1 MILVL
6 KKMTHASLT
15 TQIFLGLLVG
25 AVIGLVLN
33 AAQMTQMPFVSDYII
48 NGLFHA
54 GGEIFLRSLQMLVV
68 PIVLVSLVCG
78 TAGLG
83 DIKQLGRIG
92 GKTVALYVFTTAVA
106 ISLGLLVA
114 FIVSPGVG
122 FALQSSASFEAAA
135 APPLIDTIVNIFP
148 KNPIQS
154 LAQGEMLQ
162 IILFAILLGLA
173 MTLSGKSGERILVL
187 FQDLNEVVM
196 KIVTMV
202 IRVSPLGVFCLIAKV
217 FSEQGFDAIMPLA
230 KYFFTILFVL
240 LIHLGVT
247 YPVLLKVL
255 GKLSPIIFI
264 KKFNE
269 VMFFA
274 FSTASSN
281 ATIPVSLEA
290 VEKRLGVKNSVASFT
305 IPLGATINMDGTA
318 IMQGV
323 ATVFVSQAY
332 GIELGFSQ
340 YMTVIL
346 TATLA
351 SIGTAGVP
359 GVGLI
364 MLAMVFQQV
373 GLPLEGIGII
383 MAVDRLLDMV
393 RTAVNV
399 AGDATVACIV
409 AKTENEL
416 DESIYYAD
424 PDKLEL

>member
-1 MILVL
+1 MMFVL
-6 KKMTHASLT
+6 KKMSHASLT
-15 TQIFLGLLVG
+15 TQILLGLLVG
-25 AVIGLVLN
+25 AVVGLILN
-33 AAQMTQMPFVSDYII
+33 ATQLNDIPMVRDVFI
-48 NGLFHA
+48 NGFLHA
-54 GGEIFLRSLQMLVV
+54 GGQIFLRSLQMLVV

-92 GKTVALYVFTTAVA
+92 GKTVVLYVMTTAIAVTMGLIIAWIVA
-106 ISLGLLVA
+106 
-114 FIVSPGVG
+114 PGQG
-122 FALQSSASFEAAA
+122 FDLQTEASFMASE
-135 APPLIDTIVNIFP
+135 APPLIETIINIFP
-148 KNPIQS
+148 RNPIQS
-154 LAQGEMLQ
+154 LASGEMLQ

-173 MTLSGKSGERILVL
+173 MTLSGKSGERILTI

-196 KIVTMV
+196 KIVSMV
-202 IRVSPLGVFCLIAKV
+202 IRVSPIGVFCLIAKV
-217 FSEQGFDAIMPLA
+217 FSDQGFDAIMPLA

-240 LIHLGVT
+240 LLHLCVT
-247 YPVLLKVL
+247 YPLMLKFL
-255 GKLSPIIFI
+255 GKLSPLIFI

-393 RTAVNV
+393 RTSVNV

-409 AKTENEL
+409 AKTENQL
-416 DESIYYAD
+416 DEAIYYAE
-424 PDKLEL
+424 PEKLEV

>member
-1 MILVL
+1 MIRFPKL
-6 KKMTHASLT
+6 THHGLT
-15 TQIFLGLLVG
+15 VQIFFGLTLGAVLGLL
-25 AVIGLVLN
+25 LN
-33 AAQMTQMPFVSDYII
+33 AS
-48 NGLFHA
+48 GLNQQAWVLDWLIHGILHI
-54 GGEIFLRSLQMLVV
+54 GGQAFLRSLQMLVV
-68 PIVLVSLVCG
+68 PIVFISLVCG

-83 DIKQLGRIG
+83 DLKKLGRIG
-92 GKTVALYVFTTAVA
+92 GKTFSLYMITTAIA

-114 FIVSPGVG
+114 LIVSPGEG
-122 FALQSSASFEAAA
+122 FDLVSDASFVAQT
-135 APPLIDTIVNIFP
+135 PPSLVQTFINLIP
-148 KNPIQS
+148 KNPLES
-154 LAQGEMLQ
+154 MAQGEMLQ
-162 IILFAILLGLA
+162 IIFFAGLFGVALT
-173 MTLSGKSGERILVL
+173 MSGEAGVRVL
-187 FQDLNEVVM
+187 SFFEDLNT
-196 KIVTMV
+196 IVLKLTGIV
-202 IRVSPLGVFCLIAKV
+202 IRFSPLGVFCLIAKV
-217 FSEQGFDAIMPLA
+217 FAEQGFEAIAPLA

-240 LIHLGVT
+240 LLHLSLI
-247 YPVLLKVL
+247 YPLLLKL
-255 GKLSPIIFI
+255 LSGLSPITFI

-281 ATIPVSLEA
+281 ATIPVCMET
-290 VEKRLGVKNSVASFT
+290 VEKRLGVHKSVCSFT

-340 YMTVIL
+340 YMMVIL

-393 RTAVNV
+393 RTSVNV
-399 AGDATVACIV
+399 AGDATVSCIV
-409 AKTENEL
+409 ACSEQQLDKT
-416 DESIYYAD
+416 IYNR
-424 PDKLEL
+424 PVDKVVI

>member
-1 MILVL
+1 MFVL
-6 KKMTHASLT
+6 KKMTHSSLT
-15 TQIFLGLLVG
+15 TQIFFGLLVG
-25 AVIGLVLN
+25 AVTGLILN
-33 AAQMTQMPFVSDYII
+33 ATQFNDLPFIREVLID
-48 NGLFHA
+48 GFFHA
-54 GGEIFLRSLQMLVV
+54 GGQIFLRSLQMLVV

-92 GKTVALYVFTTAVA
+92 GKTVTLYVLTTAIA
-106 ISLGLLVA
+106 ITMGLIIAWL
-114 FIVSPGVG
+114 ISPGQG
-122 FALQSSASFEAAA
+122 FDLQTETSFAASE
-135 APPLIDTIVNIFP
+135 APPLIDTIINIFP
-148 KNPIQS
+148 RNPIQS
-154 LAQGEMLQ
+154 LASGEMLQ

-173 MTLSGKSGERILVL
+173 MTLSGKSGERVLTL
-187 FQDLNEVVM
+187 FQDLNEIVM

-202 IRVSPLGVFCLIAKV
+202 IRVSPIGVFCLIAKV
-217 FSEQGFDAIMPLA
+217 FADQGFDAIMPLA
-230 KYFFTILFVL
+230 KYFFTILLVL
-240 LIHLGVT
+240 LLHLCVT
-247 YPVLLKVL
+247 YPLMLKFL
-255 GKLSPIIFI
+255 GKLSPLIFI

-409 AKTENEL
+409 AKTENQL
-416 DESIYYAD
+416 DEAIYYAE
-424 PDKLEL
+424 PEKLEV